1 MRKYKYAAAGVDAMR
16 QTRAPAWVAAL
27 ILVIGACGLF
37 LPLAYKIGIPLLA
50 ILAALR
56 VAGVISHKPLAQ
68 WLLILAFAAGIVV
81 LLPAYYSVSF
91 VNTKGVPINGT
102 VLVDGD
108 ILREISG
115 ENVWFFLPRGK
126 FTLTYTGA
134 FRAPQ
139 QEERRFWSG
148 LYQRR
153 AITLAPGTFDH
164 GKTIFTEPYKLV
176 FFSPEIRLK
185 GKTIDGNA
193 IDAVGGPHTRFP
205 YGEYEVEYVTRFLS
219 NDARITPGSIPD
231 NVTLLP
237 NKNTVILTEQ
247 EAGWIERYLRD
258 YLELSA
264 QGIIPDAGFP
274 KQYHL
279 FTKNATLSLGDM
291 LFVLCQLDK
300 REQPVIYA
308 PRDWQYGGGGG
319 TDCYASLLEGRV
331 PDVIEGKRAEQ
342 AIYEQVSDVTRT
354 IPFAFGDLNQ
364 KRRAL
369 DWALSFDIEYG
380 RYVPAEG
387 VSPASA
393 STCAVSSKYLSAE
406 QCADPDFAGWTTP
419 AKSVWWFGEYGYPV
433 SSGLVGWRYILEL
446 GSQYGIPSTHYVV
459 VRDARL
465 FGEKD
470 NAVLKLSQQL
480 ARQGLIEV
488 ASHTRYH
495 TRLDMVPE
503 STVREELLQSRLELE
518 RLYDVPVTGFRPPY
532 LSMVNGSIE
541 ATESALKEAGYSYYS
556 VYGDHRGSA
565 VEHKPIN
572 FFGYLG
578 YATPE
583 LLDAAFSQR
592 RQVISLDHPWNI
604 LFREQGEPVVLEEA
618 PAQPVQT
625 KALILTALSRG
636 AHFTTVRDLEIK

>member
-1 MRKYKYAAAGVDAMR
+1 MK
-16 QTRAPAWVAAL
+16 RAHKKAFVAVLVLAL
-27 ILVIGACGLF
+27 GACGLF
-37 LPLAYKIGIPLLA
+37 LPLAYKIGLPVLA
-50 ILAALR
+50 VLAALR
-56 VAGVISHKPLAQ
+56 IAGVIPRKPLAQ
-68 WLLILAFAAGIVV
+68 WLLIAVFAAGIVV

-91 VNTKGVPINGT
+91 VNTKGAPVIGT

-108 ILREISG
+108 VQRAVSG
-115 ENVWFFLPRGK
+115 ENVWFMLPRGQ

-139 QEERRFWSG
+139 QEQRPFWSNP
-148 LYQRR
+148 YQRR
-153 AITLAPGTFDH
+153 AVILAPGTFDH
-164 GKTIFTEPYKLV
+164 GKTIFTEPYKLA
-176 FFSPEIRLK
+176 FFSPEVRLK
-185 GKTIDGNA
+185 GMTIDG
-193 IDAVGGPHTRFP
+193 DAVDSAGDPHTKFP
-205 YGEYEVEYVTRFLS
+205 YGEYEAEYVTRFLS
-219 NDARITPGSIPD
+219 NDAGITPGDIPD

-247 EAGWIERYLRD
+247 EAKWVKNFMRD
-258 YLELSA
+258 YLEFSA
-264 QGIIPDAGFP
+264 QGIISGAGFP
-274 KQYHL
+274 KQYRL
-279 FTKNATLSLGDM
+279 FTRNATLSLGDM
-291 LFVLCQLDK
+291 LFVLCQLSK
-300 REQPVIYA
+300 REQPIIYA
-308 PRDWQYGGGGG
+308 PRDQQYGGGGG

-331 PDVIEGKRAEQ
+331 PDVIDAKRAEQ

-364 KRRAL
+364 KKHAL

-387 VSPASA
+387 VTPASA
-393 STCAVSSKYLSAE
+393 TTCAVTSKYLSAE
-406 QCADPDFAGWTTP
+406 QCKDPDFAGWTTP

-446 GSQYGIPSTHYVV
+446 GSNYGIPATHYIVSS
-459 VRDARL
+459 DAHV
-465 FGEKD
+465 FAEKD
-470 NAVLKLSQQL
+470 IALLKLSQKL
-480 ARQGLIEV
+480 AQQGLIEV
-488 ASHTRYH
+488 ASHTRHH
-495 TRLDMVPE
+495 TRLDKVPE
-503 STVREELLQSRLELE
+503 LVAREELLQSRLDLE

-532 LSMVNGSIE
+532 LSMVNGSTA
-541 ATESALKEAGYSYYS
+541 ATEAALRDAGYSYYS
-556 VYGDHRGSA
+556 VYGDQPGTL
-565 VEHKPIN
+565 VKHKPIN

-636 AHFTTVRDLEIK
+636 AHFTTVRDIEIK